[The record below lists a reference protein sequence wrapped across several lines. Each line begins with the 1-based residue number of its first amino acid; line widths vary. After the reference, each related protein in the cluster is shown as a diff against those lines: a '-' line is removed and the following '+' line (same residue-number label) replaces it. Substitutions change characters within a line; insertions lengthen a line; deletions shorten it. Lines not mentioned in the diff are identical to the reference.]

1 MINESIVSENQ
12 KWSWK
17 RSEGPKA
24 RDRRAQTGMKGHRT
38 ATCWAEHPSE
48 QGSKI
53 QIGIN
58 DLARRNQI
66 DV

>member
-1 MINESIVSENQ
+1 
-12 KWSWK
+12 
-17 RSEGPKA
+17 
-24 RDRRAQTGMKGHRT
+24 MKGHRT